1 MNLTKRPVFAREQ
14 TAHSPS
20 GPVSVPRTKV
30 VFALSGWAEVHSQRG
45 GVQLRQGSILT
56 IPPDLRCHGYP
67 VGHVR
72 TVTLYF
78 DPEYLDDQMRW
89 LPIAHPLVHQLRR
102 TMDERNELQRLQLG
116 SEAIRQIT
124 PQLTNLA
131 RASSSALSNF
141 ALLSRA
147 SDVFD
152 AVGRLSGVSTHG
164 AGPTRSTPRPE
175 ILCAMELLRVNL
187 SRPWT
192 VGQLAHEVAL
202 SPSHLARL
210 FQAQL
215 GVSPAAYLRQ
225 IRADHM
231 AELLA
236 TTSLSISEAGAAVG
250 WQDPA
255 FASRSFK
262 QRYGVTP
269 RTFAKTHREPS

>member
-1 MNLTKRPVFAREQ
+1 MNPTTRPVFAREQ
-14 TAHSPS
+14 TARNPS
-20 GPVSVPRTKV
+20 GAVSVPRTKV

-45 GVQLRQGSILT
+45 EVELRQGSILA
-56 IPPDLRCHGYP
+56 IPPGLQCHGYP
-67 VGHVR
+67 IGHMR

-78 DPEYLDDQMRW
+78 DPEYLGDQMRW

-102 TMDERNELQRLQLG
+102 TLDESNKLQRLQLT
-116 SEAIRQIT
+116 SKAIRQLT
-124 PQLTNLA
+124 PQLINLA
-131 RASSSALSNF
+131 SASSSALSDF
-141 ALLSRA
+141 ALLSRT

-164 AGPTRSTPRPE
+164 AGPTRSISRPE
-175 ILCAMELLRVNL
+175 ILSAMELLRVNL
-187 SRPWT
+187 RHPWT
-192 VGQLAHEVAL
+192 VGQLAHEVAI

-225 IRADHM
+225 IRADRM

-236 TTSLSISEAGAAVG
+236 TTSLTISEAGAAVG

-262 QRYGVTP
+262 HRYGVTP
-269 RTFAKTHREPS
+269 RAFAKMHREPA